1 MNKTKKYKQ
10 QGKMSA
16 PQNEGKA
23 ELEGHVQRDRPAC
36 TGTGRARP
44 CDTMAPLLQFTVT
57 SPLTEEG
64 RREPRPPHDFLCT
77 PPPVAVTTTVLARGD
92 CWVCWEDVLPRS
104 VPWKGPEARMFKSKG
119 HTSCP
124 EPSTPDPQRFL
135 TEMAYLRV
143 RDVHGELKLSKFN
156 GVVLKAYPD

>member
-77 PPPVAVTTTVLARGD
+77 PPPRGSDDHCAGTGGLLGVLGR
-92 CWVCWEDVLPRS
+92 
-104 VPWKGPEARMFKSKG
+104 
-119 HTSCP
+119 CP
-124 EPSTPDPQRFL
+124 S
-135 TEMAYLRV
+135 
-143 RDVHGELKLSKFN
+143 
-156 GVVLKAYPD
+156 